1 MRFHRLFFCTTLASA
16 LMMQGC
22 ATQPPAT
29 TVAYVSNADSREI
42 IVLAIDR
49 QQGTIR
55 AVQTLP
61 VGGTVMPM
69 AFSPDRRVLYAALRS
84 EPYTVLAFAIDPA
97 SGQLAPLGS
106 APLPDSMAHIAT
118 DHTGRWLFAASYGG
132 HRISVSPLAADGK
145 PGPAS
150 QLLATGKNA
159 HAAIPDAANRNLFV
173 TNLGSDQVMQWRFD
187 AATGQLTP
195 NPVAAMAARTGSGPR
210 HLVLRAGGRQA
221 YLLGE
226 LDATVE
232 LLDVSPEQGTLTRR
246 AHWPIL
252 PPGFAGKAWAAD
264 LHLRPDGRFLYT
276 SERTSSTLAIWRVD
290 AESGM
295 LTLVGHQATE
305 QQPRGFQ
312 IDASGEWLLAAGQQ
326 SNAVTLYR
334 IDRDSG
340 LLTPGARLPLGK
352 GPNWIEMIDLR

>member
-1 MRFHRLFFCTTLASA
+1 MSLHRLLCGAA
-16 LMMQGC
+16 IAGVLMLQGC
-22 ATQPPAT
+22 AST
-29 TVAYVSNADSREI
+29 TSVAYVANADSREI
-42 IVLAIDR
+42 SVLRLDR
-49 QQGTIR
+49 STGALSPLQ
-55 AVQTLP
+55 AVP
-61 VGGTVMPM
+61 VGGTVMPL
-69 AFSPDRRVLYAALRS
+69 ALSPDQRVLYAALRS
-84 EPYTVLAFAIDPA
+84 EPYTVLAFRIDPA

-106 APLPDSMAHIAT
+106 APLPESMANIVT
-118 DHTGRWLFAASYGG
+118 DHSGRWLFAASYGG
-132 HRISVSPLAADGK
+132 HRISVSPLAADGQ
-145 PGPAS
+145 PGPAR
-150 QLLATGKNA
+150 QVLATGKNA
-159 HAAIPDAANRNLFV
+159 HAAIPDAANRNLYV

-187 AATGQLTP
+187 AASGQLTP
-195 NPVAAMAARTGSGPR
+195 NPTAAMAARTGSGPR

-232 LLDVSPEQGTLTRR
+232 LLDVNTEQGTLTRR
-246 AHWPIL
+246 AHWPTL

-312 IDASGEWLLAAGQQ
+312 IDASGEWLLAAGQL

-340 LLTPGARLPLGK
+340 RLTPGARLPLGQ